1 MKVQDFVK
9 IIGGEFFTGVPDSLL
24 KPLVDYLIDNCQDNK
39 NHVIAANEGNAVA
52 IGAGYHLATGN
63 VPVIYMQNSGE
74 GNAVNPIA
82 SLLHPEVY
90 GIPEL
95 FIIGWR
101 GEPGVKDEP
110 QHVFQ
115 GEITLKLLEI
125 LEIKYYVIRDNTT
138 LQELS
143 RMMEIIQKLL
153 QQGKSAALVVA
164 KGALIYKKKQYANG
178 YLMKREDVL
187 EHILAVTGDNPIIST
202 TGKTSRELFEL
213 REKNKLVDD
222 VNVHSRD
229 FLTVGSMGHSSSIA
243 LGMAL
248 QLPEK
253 KIWCIDGDGAILMH
267 GGAMAIIGKA
277 QPENLIHVV
286 INNEAH
292 ESVGGQTTAANAV
305 DLTAMAT
312 ACGYKYAH
320 CVADFAS
327 LDKIL
332 EKYAELKGLRFLEIK
347 AAIGSRT
354 NLGRPSISPSYNKK
368 LFIDAVQYN
377 RGSM

>member
-24 KPLVDYLIDNCQDNK
+24 KPLVDYLIDNCQGNG
-39 NHVIAANEGNAVA
+39 NHIIAANEGNAVA
-52 IGAGYHLATGN
+52 IGAGYHLATGK

-82 SLLHPEVY
+82 SLLHPKVY

-187 EHILAVTGDNPIIST
+187 EHILAVTGDNLIIST

-248 QLPEK
+248 QLPERN
-253 KIWCIDGDGAILMH
+253 IWCIDGDGAILMH
-267 GGAMAIIGKA
+267 GGAMAVIGKA
-277 QPENLIHVV
+277 QPDNLIHVV

-292 ESVGGQTTAANAV
+292 ESVGGQPTAANAV
-305 DLTAMAT
+305 DFTAMAT

-332 EKYAELKGLRFLEIK
+332 EEYAELKGLRFLEIK

-354 NLGRPSISPSYNKK
+354 NLGRPSISPSHNKK
-368 LFIDAVQYN
+368 LFIDAVWN
-377 RGSM
+377 NCADM

>member
-1 MKVQDFVK
+1 MNVQDFVK
-9 IIGGEFFTGVPDSLL
+9 IIGGEFFIGVPDSLL
-24 KPLVDYLIDNCQDNK
+24 KPLVDYLLDNYQGNEK
-39 NHVIAANEGNAVA
+39 HIIAANEGNAVA
-52 IGAGYHLATGN
+52 IGAGYHLATGK

-82 SLLHPEVY
+82 SLLHPKVY

-253 KIWCIDGDGAILMH
+253 NIWCIDGDGAILMH
-267 GGAMAIIGKA
+267 GGAMAVIGKA

-292 ESVGGQTTAANAV
+292 ESVGGQPTAANAV

-332 EKYAELKGLRFLEIK
+332 EEYAELKGLRFLEIK

-354 NLGRPSISPSYNKK
+354 NLGRPSIPPSHNKK
-368 LFIDAVQYN
+368 LFIDAVWNNY
-377 RGSM
+377 GDM

>member
-24 KPLVDYLIDNCQDNK
+24 KPLVDYLLDNYQGNEK
-39 NHVIAANEGNAVA
+39 HIIAANEGNAVA
-52 IGAGYHLATGN
+52 IGAGYHLATGK

-82 SLLHPEVY
+82 SLLHPNVY

-95 FIIGWR
+95 FVIGWR

-115 GEITLKLLEI
+115 GEITLKLLEV

-138 LQELS
+138 LRELS
-143 RMMEIIQKLL
+143 HMMDTFQKLL
-153 QQGKSAALVVA
+153 QQGKSVALVVA
-164 KGALIYKKKQYANG
+164 KGALTYEKKKYANS
-178 YLMKREDVL
+178 YIMKREDIL

-202 TGKTSRELFEL
+202 TGNTSRELFEL
-213 REKNKLVDD
+213 RGKNKLVDD

-243 LGMAL
+243 LGMVL

-253 KIWCIDGDGAILMH
+253 NIWCIDGDGAILMH
-267 GGAMAIIGKA
+267 GGAMAVIGKA

-292 ESVGGQTTAANAV
+292 ESVGGQPTAANAV

-354 NLGRPSISPSYNKK
+354 NLGRPSISPSHNKR
-368 LFIDAVQYN
+368 LFTDGVQYN
-377 RGSM
+377 

>member
-24 KPLVDYLIDNCQDNK
+24 KPLVDYLLDNYQGNEK
-39 NHVIAANEGNAVA
+39 HIIAANEGNAVA
-52 IGAGYHLATGN
+52 IGAGYHLATGK

-82 SLLHPEVY
+82 SLLHPNVY

-115 GEITLKLLEI
+115 GEITLKLLEV

-164 KGALIYKKKQYANG
+164 KGALIYEKKKYANS
-178 YLMKREDVL
+178 YLMKREDIL

-248 QLPEK
+248 QLPERN
-253 KIWCIDGDGAILMH
+253 IWCIDGDGAILMH
-267 GGAMAIIGKA
+267 GGAMAVIGKA
-277 QPENLIHVV
+277 QPDNLIHVV

-292 ESVGGQTTAANAV
+292 ESVGGQPTAANAV
-305 DLTAMAT
+305 DFTAMAT

-332 EKYAELKGLRFLEIK
+332 EEYAELKGLRFLEIK

-354 NLGRPSISPSYNKK
+354 NLGRPSISPSHNKK
-368 LFIDAVQYN
+368 LFIDAVWN
-377 RGSM
+377 NCADM

>member
-24 KPLVDYLIDNCQDNK
+24 KPLVDYLLDNYQGNEK
-39 NHVIAANEGNAVA
+39 HIIAANEGNAVA
-52 IGAGYHLATGN
+52 IGAGYHLATGK

-82 SLLHPEVY
+82 SLLHPKVY

-115 GEITLKLLEI
+115 GEITLKLLEV

-143 RMMEIIQKLL
+143 QMMDTFQKLL
-153 QQGKSAALVVA
+153 QQGKSTALVVA
-164 KGALIYKKKQYANG
+164 KGALLYEKKKYANS
-178 YLMKREDVL
+178 YLMKREDIL

-253 KIWCIDGDGAILMH
+253 NIWCIDGDGAILMH
-267 GGAMAIIGKA
+267 GGAMAVIGKV

-292 ESVGGQTTAANAV
+292 ESVGGQPTAANAV

-320 CVADFAS
+320 CVTDFAS
-327 LDKIL
+327 LDKVL
-332 EKYAELKGLRFLEIK
+332 KEYVELKGLRFLEIK
-347 AAIGSRT
+347 SAIGSRT

-368 LFIDAVQYN
+368 LFTDAVRYN
-377 RGSM
+377 

>member
-52 IGAGYHLATGN
+52 IGAGYHLATGK

-82 SLLHPEVY
+82 SLLHPKVY

-115 GEITLKLLEI
+115 GEITLKLLEV
-125 LEIKYYVIRDNTT
+125 LEIKYYIIRDNTT

-143 RMMEIIQKLL
+143 RRMEIIQKLL
-153 QQGKSAALVVA
+153 QQGKSASLVVA
-164 KGALIYKKKQYANG
+164 KGALIYEKKKYANS
-178 YLMKREDVL
+178 YIMKREDIL

-202 TGKTSRELFEL
+202 TGKASRELFEL

-253 KIWCIDGDGAILMH
+253 NIWCIDGDGAILMH
-267 GGAMAIIGKA
+267 GGAMAVIGKA

-292 ESVGGQTTAANAV
+292 ESVGGQPTAANAV

-332 EKYAELKGLRFLEIK
+332 EEYAELKGLRFLEIK

-354 NLGRPSISPSYNKK
+354 NLGRPSISPSYNKR
-368 LFIDAVQYN
+368 LFTEAVQYN
-377 RGSM
+377 

>member
-52 IGAGYHLATGN
+52 IGAGYHLATGK

-82 SLLHPEVY
+82 SLLHPKVY

-115 GEITLKLLEI
+115 GEITLKLLEV
-125 LEIKYYVIRDNTT
+125 LEIKYYIIRDNTT

-143 RMMEIIQKLL
+143 RRMEIIQKLL
-153 QQGKSAALVVA
+153 QQGKSASLVVA
-164 KGALIYKKKQYANG
+164 KGALIYEKKKYANS
-178 YLMKREDVL
+178 YIMKREDIF

-202 TGKTSRELFEL
+202 TGKASRELFEL

-253 KIWCIDGDGAILMH
+253 NIWCIDGDGAILMH
-267 GGAMAIIGKA
+267 GGAMAVIGKA

-292 ESVGGQTTAANAV
+292 ESVGGQPTAANAV

-332 EKYAELKGLRFLEIK
+332 EEYAELKGLRFLEIK

-354 NLGRPSISPSYNKK
+354 NLGRPSISPSYNKR
-368 LFIDAVQYN
+368 LFTEAVQYN
-377 RGSM
+377 

>member
-253 KIWCIDGDGAILMH
+253 NIWCIDGDGAILMH
-267 GGAMAIIGKA
+267 GGAMAVIGKA

-292 ESVGGQTTAANAV
+292 ESVGGQPTAANAV

-332 EKYAELKGLRFLEIK
+332 EEYVELKGLRFFVLI
-347 AAIGSRT
+347 AAIGART
-354 NLGRPSISPSYNKK
+354 NLGRPSISPSHNKR
-368 LFIDAVQYN
+368 LFTEAV
-377 RGSM
+377 

>member
-1 MKVQDFVK
+1 MNVQDFVK
-9 IIGGEFFTGVPDSLL
+9 IIGGEFFIGVPDSLL
-24 KPLVDYLIDNCQDNK
+24 KPLVDYLLDNYQGNEK
-39 NHVIAANEGNAVA
+39 HIIAANEGNAVA
-52 IGAGYHLATGN
+52 IGAGYHLATGK

-82 SLLHPEVY
+82 SLLHPKVY

-115 GEITLKLLEI
+115 GEITLKLLEV

-143 RMMEIIQKLL
+143 QMMDTFQKLL
-153 QQGKSAALVVA
+153 QQGKSVALVVA
-164 KGALIYKKKQYANG
+164 KGALLYEKKKYANS
-178 YLMKREDVL
+178 YLMKREDIL
-187 EHILAVTGDNPIIST
+187 EHILAVTGDSPIIST

-213 REKNKLVDD
+213 REKNKLVDN

-253 KIWCIDGDGAILMH
+253 NIWCIDGDGAILMH
-267 GGAMAIIGKA
+267 GGAMAVIGKA

-292 ESVGGQTTAANAV
+292 ESVGGQPTAANAV
-305 DLTAMAT
+305 DLTAMAM

-327 LDKIL
+327 LDKVL
-332 EKYAELKGLRFLEIK
+332 KEYVELKGLRFLEIK
-347 AAIGSRT
+347 SAIGSRT
-354 NLGRPSISPSYNKK
+354 NLGRPSISTSYNKK
-368 LFIDAVQYN
+368 LFTDAVRYN
-377 RGSM
+377 

>member
-24 KPLVDYLIDNCQDNK
+24 KPLVDYLLDNYQGNEK
-39 NHVIAANEGNAVA
+39 HIIAANEGNAVA
-52 IGAGYHLATGN
+52 IGAGYHLATGK

-82 SLLHPEVY
+82 SLLHPKVY

-101 GEPGVKDEP
+101 GEPGLKDEP

-115 GEITLKLLEI
+115 GEITLKLLEV

-143 RMMEIIQKLL
+143 QMMDTFQKLL
-153 QQGKSAALVVA
+153 QQGKSVALVIA
-164 KGALIYKKKQYANG
+164 KGALLYEKKKYANS
-178 YLMKREDVL
+178 YLMKREDIL
-187 EHILAVTGDNPIIST
+187 EHILAVTGDSPIIST
-202 TGKTSRELFEL
+202 TGKASRELFEL

-253 KIWCIDGDGAILMH
+253 NIWCIDGDGAILMH
-267 GGAMAIIGKA
+267 GGAMAVIGKA

-292 ESVGGQTTAANAV
+292 ESVGGQPTAANAV

-332 EKYAELKGLRFLEIK
+332 KEYVELKGLKFLEIK
-347 AAIGSRT
+347 SAIGART
-354 NLGRPSISPSYNKK
+354 NLGRPSVSPSHNKK
-368 LFIDAVQYN
+368 LFIDAVWNNYAD
-377 RGSM
+377 M

>member
-24 KPLVDYLIDNCQDNK
+24 KPLVDYLIDNCQDNE

-52 IGAGYHLATGN
+52 IGAGYHLATGK

-82 SLLHPEVY
+82 SLLHPNVY

-115 GEITLKLLEI
+115 GEITLKLLEV

-153 QQGKSAALVVA
+153 QQGTSAALVVA

-253 KIWCIDGDGAILMH
+253 NIWCIDGDGAILMH
-267 GGAMAIIGKA
+267 GGAMAVIGKA

-292 ESVGGQTTAANAV
+292 ESVGGQPTAANAV

-354 NLGRPSISPSYNKK
+354 NLGRPIISPSHNKR
-368 LFIDAVQYN
+368 LFTDGVQYN
-377 RGSM
+377 

>member
-24 KPLVDYLIDNCQDNK
+24 KPLVDYLLDNYQGNEK
-39 NHVIAANEGNAVA
+39 HIIAANEGNAVA
-52 IGAGYHLATGN
+52 IGAGYHLATGK

-82 SLLHPEVY
+82 SLLHPKVY

-115 GEITLKLLEI
+115 GEITLKLLEV

-143 RMMEIIQKLL
+143 QMMDTFQKLL

-164 KGALIYKKKQYANG
+164 KGALLYEKKKYANS
-178 YLMKREDVL
+178 YLMKREDIL
-187 EHILAVTGDNPIIST
+187 EHILAVTGDSPIIST

-253 KIWCIDGDGAILMH
+253 NIWCVDGDGAILMH
-267 GGAMAIIGKA
+267 GGAMAVIGKA

-292 ESVGGQTTAANAV
+292 ESVGGQPTAANAV

-312 ACGYKYAH
+312 ACGYKYAY

-332 EKYAELKGLRFLEIK
+332 EEYAELKGLRFLEIK

-354 NLGRPSISPSYNKK
+354 NLGRPSISPSHNKK
-368 LFIDAVQYN
+368 LFIDAVWNNY
-377 RGSM
+377 GDM

>member
-24 KPLVDYLIDNCQDNK
+24 KPLVDYLLDNYQGNEK
-39 NHVIAANEGNAVA
+39 HIIAANEGNAVA
-52 IGAGYHLATGN
+52 IGAGYHLATGK

-82 SLLHPEVY
+82 SLLHPKVY

-101 GEPGVKDEP
+101 GEPGLKDKP

-115 GEITLKLLEI
+115 GEITLKLLEV

-143 RMMEIIQKLL
+143 QMMNTFQKLL
-153 QQGKSAALVVA
+153 QQGKSVALVIA
-164 KGALIYKKKQYANG
+164 KGALLYEKKKYANS
-178 YLMKREDVL
+178 YLMKREDIL
-187 EHILAVTGDNPIIST
+187 EHILAVTGDSPIIST
-202 TGKTSRELFEL
+202 TGKASRELFEL

-253 KIWCIDGDGAILMH
+253 NIWCIDGDGAILMH
-267 GGAMAIIGKA
+267 GGAMAVIGKA

-292 ESVGGQTTAANAV
+292 ESVGGQPTAANAV

-327 LDKIL
+327 LDKVL
-332 EKYAELKGLRFLEIK
+332 KEYVELKGLRFLEIK
-347 AAIGSRT
+347 SAIGSRT

-368 LFIDAVQYN
+368 LFTDAVRYN
-377 RGSM
+377 

>member
-24 KPLVDYLIDNCQDNK
+24 KPLVDYLLDNYQGNE

-52 IGAGYHLATGN
+52 IGAGYHLATGK

-74 GNAVNPIA
+74 GNVVNPIA
-82 SLLHPEVY
+82 SLLHPKVY

-115 GEITLKLLEI
+115 GEITLKLLEV

-143 RMMEIIQKLL
+143 QMMDTFQKLL
-153 QQGKSAALVVA
+153 QQGKSVALVVA
-164 KGALIYKKKQYANG
+164 KGALLYEKKKYANS
-178 YLMKREDVL
+178 YLMKREDIL
-187 EHILAVTGDNPIIST
+187 EHILAVTGDSPIIST

-213 REKNKLVDD
+213 REKNKLVDN

-253 KIWCIDGDGAILMH
+253 NIWCIDGDGAILMH
-267 GGAMAIIGKA
+267 GGAMAVIGKA

-292 ESVGGQTTAANAV
+292 ESVGGQPTAANAV

-327 LDKIL
+327 LDKVL
-332 EKYAELKGLRFLEIK
+332 KEYVELKGLRFLEIK
-347 AAIGSRT
+347 SAIGSRT
-354 NLGRPSISPSYNKK
+354 NLGRPSISTSYNKK
-368 LFIDAVQYN
+368 LFTDAVRYN
-377 RGSM
+377 

>member
-24 KPLVDYLIDNCQDNK
+24 KPLVDYLMDNCQDNK

-52 IGAGYHLATGN
+52 IGAGYHLATGK
-63 VPVIYMQNSGE
+63 VPIIYMQNSGE

-82 SLLHPEVY
+82 SLLHPKVY

-115 GEITLKLLEI
+115 GEITLKLLEV

-143 RMMEIIQKLL
+143 RIMEIIQKLL
-153 QQGKSAALVVA
+153 QQGKSVALVVA
-164 KGALIYKKKQYANG
+164 KGALIYKNKQYANG
-178 YLMKREDVL
+178 YLMKREDIL

-253 KIWCIDGDGAILMH
+253 NIWCIDGDGAILMH
-267 GGAMAIIGKA
+267 GGAMAVIGKA

-292 ESVGGQTTAANAV
+292 ESVGGQPTAANAV

-312 ACGYKYAH
+312 ACWYKYAH

-332 EKYAELKGLRFLEIK
+332 EEYAELKGLRFLEIK

-354 NLGRPSISPSYNKK
+354 NLGRPSISPSHNKR
-368 LFIDAVQYN
+368 LFTEAVQYN
-377 RGSM
+377 